1 MGLLGAVVGG
11 SIGGVLGVFSGTE
24 IGKLIYTGPHKY
36 GIVVT
41 TFVGGVV
48 GVTVGLYIGGVS
60 LPIWPT
66 ILFCKII

>member
-1 MGLLGAVVGG
+1 VGG

-60 LPIWPT
+60 LPI
-66 ILFCKII
+66 